1 MEPCCKH
8 HFGMYAHN
16 KDVVLHNLYATY
28 DGPYEVRVQLPGGN
42 VQSITVDMKSG
53 DEITIPKMK
62 LNESAVI
69 NFQVFDQWGNV
80 VNYSDDYNP
89 EDCPNLSLRTYINQ
103 NLTCDDNN
111 CDPENSGSE
120 PYGYS

>member
-8 HFGMYAHN
+8 NFGLYAHN
-16 KDVVLHNLYATY
+16 KDVVLHNLYADY

-42 VQSITVDMKSG
+42 FQSITVDMKSG
-53 DEITIPKMK
+53 DEITIPKNK

-80 VNYSDDYNP
+80 VKYIDDYEN
-89 EDCPNLSLRTYINQ
+89 CPDLTLKTFINQ
-103 NLTCDDNN
+103 NLECDDNN
-111 CDPENSGSE
+111 CDTDNSSDGSD
-120 PYGYS
+120 GYS